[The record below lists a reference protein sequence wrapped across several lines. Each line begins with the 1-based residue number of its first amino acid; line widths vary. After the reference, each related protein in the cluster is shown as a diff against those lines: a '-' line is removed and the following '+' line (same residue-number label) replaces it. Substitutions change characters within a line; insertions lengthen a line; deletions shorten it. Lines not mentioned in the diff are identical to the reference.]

1 MTILNDIAQDPK
13 KLGNALIG
21 ERVHTLM
28 WREKRTQAELAA
40 VLNVDQGSISNRLR
54 GKTTWSAFEV
64 AAVAA
69 WLGVSVEELMPEVE
83 VEPPDPNEGGWGGDP
98 DEDGAPRRS
107 PIVGLRIIRPIFAT
121 SPADKAA

>member
-28 WREKRTQAELAA
+28 WRKKRTQAELAA

-64 AAVAA
+64 SAVAA
-69 WLGVSVEELMPEVE
+69 WLDVPVEELMPEVE
-83 VEPPDPNEGGWGGDP
+83 VEPPDPSEGGWGGDP
-98 DEDGAPRRS
+98 EDGAPTRARTWD
-107 PIVGLRIIRPIFAT
+107 LRIIRPLFAVN
-121 SPADKAA
+121 PADKAA